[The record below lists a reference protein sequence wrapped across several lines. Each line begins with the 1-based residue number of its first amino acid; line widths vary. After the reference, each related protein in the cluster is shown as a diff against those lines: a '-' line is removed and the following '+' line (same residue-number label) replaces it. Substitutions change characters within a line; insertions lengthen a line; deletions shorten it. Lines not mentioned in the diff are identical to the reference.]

1 VALLSVEHVTRRFGG
16 VVAVD
21 DVTLDVGEG
30 EIVGLIGPN
39 GAGKTTLFNLIT
51 RLYKPDEGEIAFD
64 GESLLRTPPHRV
76 VRLGIAR
83 TFQNVE
89 LFESMTV
96 LEHVLVGRHA
106 RRGRSA
112 RELLAY
118 VGLSPLAHRQA
129 AELSY
134 GTRKRVEL
142 ARALAAGPRLLL
154 LDEPAGGLNHEEVGE
169 LGDLIRNLRKDF
181 ELTLL
186 LVEHH
191 MGLVMGV
198 ADRVHVLDFGRL
210 IASGTPSEVQS
221 DPKVIEAYLGT
232 AAVA

>member
-21 DVTLDVGEG
+21 DVSLDVAEG

-51 RLYKPDEGEIAFD
+51 RVDRTDAGEIAFD
-64 GESLLRTPPHRV
+64 GESLLRTAPHKI
-76 VRLGIAR
+76 VRRGIAR

-89 LFESMTV
+89 LFTSMTV

-106 RRGRSA
+106 RRGRNA

-118 VGLSPLAHRQA
+118 VGLSSLAHRPA

-134 GTRKRVEL
+134 GLRKRVEL

-169 LGDLIRNLRKDF
+169 LGELIRNLRKDF

-198 ADRVHVLDFGRL
+198 ADRVHVLDFGRR
-210 IASGTPSEVQS
+210 IASGTPGEVQS
-221 DPKVIEAYLGT
+221 DPKVIEAYLGKT
-232 AAVA
+232 DA